1 VNHVPMRVIAAS
13 TRPAKITR
21 RALAKQQTREK
32 VLLAARQLF
41 TERGY
46 EGATIRDIARAAGMS
61 TGAVFASFADK
72 SELFGDILTADH
84 AALTE
89 AMRQAVEGHTT
100 VESALMA
107 MFKAGY
113 DFHFPQ
119 LPLFAAGVAVSWTW
133 SPASEQR
140 NREAVRPI
148 RDLILQQLR
157 AGVERGELV
166 ERHDLRLVATTLW
179 DVFLRSYRRAVFD
192 SWSAED
198 VQSLLRDQMALVL
211 AGLKA

>member
-1 VNHVPMRVIAAS
+1 MRVIAAS

-89 AMRQAVEGHTT
+89 AMSDAAQGKTT
-100 VESALMA
+100 VDSALMA

-113 DFHFPQ
+113 DFHYPQ

-133 SPASEQR
+133 TESSEQR

-166 ERHDLRLVATTLW
+166 ERHDMRLVASTLW
-179 DVFLRSYRRAVFD
+179 DTYVRSYRRAVFD
-192 SWSAED
+192 GWSSD
-198 VQSLLRDQMALVL
+198 DLQTLLRDQVALIL
-211 AGLKA
+211 AGLRA

>member
-32 VLLAARQLF
+32 VLQAARQLF

-46 EGATIRDIARAAGMS
+46 EGATIRDIAKAAGMS

-84 AALTE
+84 AALAQ
-89 AMRQAVEGHTT
+89 AMEQAVAGKTT
-100 VESALMA
+100 AEDALLA

-119 LPLFAAGVAVSWTW
+119 LPLFAAGVSVSWSW
-133 SPASEQR
+133 SPAAEQR
-140 NREAVRPI
+140 NRESVRPI
-148 RDLILQQLR
+148 RDLVLQQLR
-157 AGVERGELV
+157 AGVERGELA
-166 ERHDLRLVATTLW
+166 ERHDLRLVASTLW

-192 SWSAED
+192 GWSSDDLLAT
-198 VQSLLRDQMALVL
+198 LRDQVRLIL
-211 AGLKA
+211 AGVKA

>member
-1 VNHVPMRVIAAS
+1 MNHVPMRVIAAS
-13 TRPAKITR
+13 TRPAKLTR

-84 AALTE
+84 AAMAD
-89 AMRQAVEGHTT
+89 AMREAARGKDGVVPT
-100 VESALMA
+100 LMA

-119 LPLFAAGVAVSWTW
+119 LPLFAAGVAVSWSW
-133 SPASEQR
+133 SEAAEQR

-148 RDLILQQLR
+148 RDLISQALR

-166 ERHDLRLVATTLW
+166 ERHDLRLAASTLW

-192 SWSAED
+192 GWSSDE
-198 VQSLLRDQMALVL
+198 LLSQLQDQVALIL

>member
-13 TRPAKITR
+13 TRPAKLTR

-46 EGATIRDIARAAGMS
+46 EGATIRDIAQAAGMS

-72 SELFGDILTADH
+72 SELFGDILSADH
-84 AALTE
+84 AAL
-89 AMRQAVEGHTT
+89 AVIMQQAVESKTT
-100 VESALMA
+100 VESALLA
-107 MFKAGY
+107 LFKAGY
-113 DFHFPQ
+113 DFHYPQ
-119 LPLFAAGVAVSWTW
+119 LPLLAAGVAVSWTW
-133 SPASEQR
+133 TDASEQR

-148 RDLILQQLR
+148 RDLLLQQLR

-166 ERHDLRLVATTLW
+166 ESHDLRLVATTLW
-179 DVFLRSYRRAVFD
+179 DAFVRSYRRAVFD
-192 SWSAED
+192 GWSSD
-198 VQSLLRDQMALVL
+198 DLLNLLRDQIALIL

>member
-1 VNHVPMRVIAAS
+1 MNHVPMRVIAAS

-32 VLLAARQLF
+32 VLQAARQLF

-84 AALTE
+84 AAMAE
-89 AMRQAVEGHTT
+89 AMSRAVEGQTK
-100 VESALMA
+100 VEPALMTL
-107 MFKAGY
+107 FKAGY
-113 DFHFPQ
+113 DFHYAQ
-119 LPLFAAGVAVSWTW
+119 LPLLAAGLGVSWSW
-133 SPASEQR
+133 SPAAEQR
-140 NREAVRPI
+140 NRESIRPM

-166 ERHDLRLVATTLW
+166 ERHDLRLVTSTLW
-179 DVFLRSYRRAVFD
+179 DVFVRSYRRAVFD
-192 SWSAED
+192 GWSAD
-198 VQSLLRDQMALVL
+198 DLLSALRDQVDLIL
-211 AGLKA
+211 AGLRA

>member
-1 VNHVPMRVIAAS
+1 MRVIAAS
-13 TRPAKITR
+13 TRPAKVTR

-46 EGATIRDIARAAGMS
+46 EGATIRDIAKAAGMS

-84 AALTE
+84 AAL
-89 AMRQAVEGHTT
+89 AASMQDAVQGKTT
-100 VESALMA
+100 IDSALMA
-107 MFKAGY
+107 IFKAGY
-113 DFHFPQ
+113 EFHYPQ
-119 LPLFAAGVAVSWTW
+119 LPLLAAGMSVSWSWTE
-133 SPASEQR
+133 ASEQR

-166 ERHDLRLVATTLW
+166 ERHDMRLVASTLW
-179 DVFLRSYRRAVFD
+179 DTYARSYRRAVFD
-192 SWSAED
+192 GWSSD
-198 VQSLLRDQMALVL
+198 DLLNLLRDQIALIL

>member
-1 VNHVPMRVIAAS
+1 MNHVPMRVIAAS
-13 TRPAKITR
+13 TRPAKVTR

-72 SELFGDILTADH
+72 SELFGDILTADY

-89 AMRQAVEGHTT
+89 SMQDAVQGKTT
-100 VESALMA
+100 SESALKA
-107 MFKAGY
+107 LFKAGY

-119 LPLFAAGVAVSWTW
+119 LPLFAAGMAVSWTW
-133 SPASEQR
+133 TEASEQR

-157 AGVERGELV
+157 AGVERGELA
-166 ERHDLRLVATTLW
+166 ERHDLRLVASTLW
-179 DVFLRSYRRAVFD
+179 DVFLRSHRRAVFD
-192 SWSAED
+192 GWSTD
-198 VQSLLRDQMALVL
+198 NVQSMLGDQIALIL